1 MEFDTKMSRNA
12 IYRSGMVYTNTT
24 LQCPL
29 HLKER
34 ALKQGINLT
43 QTFVKALEEKVNGE
57 TTT

>member
-1 MEFDTKMSRNA
+1 MSRNA